1 MVIYNRD
8 FYAGVS
14 EGSAS
19 VLEDLVLE
27 PLPQQRDAVLA
38 PHGGGE
44 AEQLMGQ
51 IVGGEVPPDLPRPGR
66 PVLNRVIGQP
76 GRLAAQIRE
85 LGQRRLDAGGG
96 VHHGTAGDVLLQREL
111 ERLGDVGHV
120 HVVTGGGAV
129 AVDDQRHAVV
139 QRLEVHVEHTA
150 LAVAPGSVHVAEA
163 DRDGR

>member
-51 IVGGEVPPDLPRPGR
+51 IVGGEVPPDPARRAGR
-66 PVLNRVIGQP
+66 SPSGCAGSP
-76 GRLAAQIRE
+76 AAW
-85 LGQRRLDAGGG
+85 
-96 VHHGTAGDVLLQREL
+96 
-111 ERLGDVGHV
+111 GHRS
-120 HVVTGGGAV
+120 A
-129 AVDDQRHAVV
+129 
-139 QRLEVHVEHTA
+139 
-150 LAVAPGSVHVAEA
+150 GSVSGVSTPEA
-163 DRDGR
+163 ACTTVPPGTSFSSASWSAWAMSDTCT